1 MILPLKIALGVIV
14 ALLLALGGMTWYSD
28 IVADERDEAVAKAA
42 GLEVAIDLSEKQTKE
57 RQLISQRLGQILSQR
72 QVWNQEAQLAAN
84 KLQEKIDALPTTC
97 TFSSDAS
104 RVLWEIYEG
113 AGGVQSPRRE

>member
-14 ALLLALGGMTWYSD
+14 SLLLALGGMAWYSD
-28 IVADERDEAVAKAA
+28 TVAKERDMAVAKAA
-42 GLEVAIDLSEKQTKE
+42 GLEVAIDLAEQQAQE
-57 RQLISQRLGQILSQR
+57 RQLISQRLEQILSQR
-72 QVWNQEAQLAAN
+72 RVWNQEAQLAAN

-97 TFSSDAS
+97 TFSSDAG

-113 AGGVQSPRRE
+113 ASGVPSARRE